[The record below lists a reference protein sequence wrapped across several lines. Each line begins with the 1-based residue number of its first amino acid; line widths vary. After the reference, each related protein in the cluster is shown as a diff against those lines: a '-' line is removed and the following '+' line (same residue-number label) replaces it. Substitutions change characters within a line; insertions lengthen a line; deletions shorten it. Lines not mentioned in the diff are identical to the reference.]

1 MPNLITIGSTVVW
14 HQHDSDSDVVPESS
28 LSHVTFSPRWSKK
41 YIREVKHDVYGKRQT
56 AKIELL
62 VSDFSRLYN
71 LGKLFAFTVIK
82 GFFSYF
88 STGFIKVLKKKWAK
102 SELFLPFAVCRK
114 RHA

>member
-1 MPNLITIGSTVVW
+1 MVCPNLYSVCQNFLNSKRVSI
-14 HQHDSDSDVVPESS
+14 ER
-28 LSHVTFSPRWSKK
+28 LSMTFTAN
-41 YIREVKHDVYGKRQT
+41 GKRQT

-88 STGFIKVLKKKWAK
+88 STGFI
-102 SELFLPFAVCRK
+102 
-114 RHA
+114 

>member
-1 MPNLITIGSTVVW
+1 MCCQATTLIVRR
-14 HQHDSDSDVVPESS
+14 ESWDGGWEAGCRARQ
-28 LSHVTFSPRWSKK
+28 VKD
-41 YIREVKHDVYGKRQT
+41 IREVKHDVYGKRQT

-88 STGFIKVLKKKWAK
+88 STGFI
-102 SELFLPFAVCRK
+102 
-114 RHA
+114 

>member
-1 MPNLITIGSTVVW
+1 MYNVSTCMYTFCKLLV
-14 HQHDSDSDVVPESS
+14 SESEVS
-28 LSHVTFSPRWSKK
+28 GANPFKNPSSYLNN
-41 YIREVKHDVYGKRQT
+41 REVKHDVYGKRQT

-82 GFFSYF
+82 GFFSLFFDWVYL
-88 STGFIKVLKKKWAK
+88 SAKEKVSKIRII
-102 SELFLPFAVCRK
+102 FAVCRK

>member
-1 MPNLITIGSTVVW
+1 MTALHSA
-14 HQHDSDSDVVPESS
+14 
-28 LSHVTFSPRWSKK
+28 HVFCIRNTEVETNNN
-41 YIREVKHDVYGKRQT
+41 REVKHDVYGKRQT

-88 STGFIKVLKKKWAK
+88 STGFI
-102 SELFLPFAVCRK
+102 
-114 RHA
+114 